1 MLMDNTLEL
10 LGITDSNIK
19 ITRFSAESVN
29 GEKRNVIEAR
39 LTYNVDRYPYCE
51 SEKVVRNGSKILHT
65 RLTELHQERFEVLY
79 KQRYLCKE
87 CLKTWSART
96 DIVEEGH
103 TLSHQLKRSVLHMA
117 REGITATGIARI
129 CHCSPS
135 SVIRIIDEA
144 VELKSRVARLPENLC
159 FDEFRSVNSTMSF
172 ICCDA
177 EVSHDIVAIL
187 ENRLTKTIRERLI
200 DVLENYRRS
209 GQNMDTAISTFKK
222 NMIAVLNSVEYD
234 FSNGPVEGINRRIKS
249 LKRSCF
255 GFRNLDNFR
264 KRIALIRS

>member
-39 LTYNVDRYPYCE
+39 LTYNYCK

-65 RLTELHQERFEVLY
+65 RLTELHKERFEMKLY
-79 KQRYLCKE
+79 KQLYLCKE
-87 CLKTWSART
+87 CLKIRSART

-144 VELKSRVARLPENLC
+144 VELESRVARLPENLC
-159 FDEFRSVNSTMSF
+159 FDGFRSVNSTMSF

-177 EVSHDIVAIL
+177 EGMTSWL
-187 ENRLTKTIRERLI
+187 FLKT
-200 DVLENYRRS
+200 D
-209 GQNMDTAISTFKK
+209 
-222 NMIAVLNSVEYD
+222 
-234 FSNGPVEGINRRIKS
+234 
-249 LKRSCF
+249 
-255 GFRNLDNFR
+255 
-264 KRIALIRS
+264 

>member
-1 MLMDNTLEL
+1 
-10 LGITDSNIK
+10 
-19 ITRFSAESVN
+19 
-29 GEKRNVIEAR
+29 
-39 LTYNVDRYPYCE
+39 
-51 SEKVVRNGSKILHT
+51 
-65 RLTELHQERFEVLY
+65 
-79 KQRYLCKE
+79 
-87 CLKTWSART
+87 
-96 DIVEEGH
+96 
-103 TLSHQLKRSVLHMA
+103 MA

-222 NMIAVLNSVEYD
+222 NMTAVLNSVEYD

>member
-39 LTYNVDRYPYCE
+39 LTYNVDRCPSYCE

-65 RLTELHQERFEVLY
+65 RLQERFEMKLY

-117 REGITATGIARI
+117 RSGITATGIA
-129 CHCSPS
+129 CS
-135 SVIRIIDEA
+135 
-144 VELKSRVARLPENLC
+144 
-159 FDEFRSVNSTMSF
+159 
-172 ICCDA
+172 
-177 EVSHDIVAIL
+177 
-187 ENRLTKTIRERLI
+187 
-200 DVLENYRRS
+200 
-209 GQNMDTAISTFKK
+209 IST
-222 NMIAVLNSVEYD
+222 
-234 FSNGPVEGINRRIKS
+234 
-249 LKRSCF
+249 
-255 GFRNLDNFR
+255 
-264 KRIALIRS
+264 

>member
-1 MLMDNTLEL
+1 
-10 LGITDSNIK
+10 
-19 ITRFSAESVN
+19 
-29 GEKRNVIEAR
+29 
-39 LTYNVDRYPYCE
+39 
-51 SEKVVRNGSKILHT
+51 
-65 RLTELHQERFEVLY
+65 
-79 KQRYLCKE
+79 
-87 CLKTWSART
+87 
-96 DIVEEGH
+96 
-103 TLSHQLKRSVLHMA
+103 MA

-144 VELKSRVARLPENLC
+144 VELKLRVARLPENLC

-209 GQNMDTAISTFKK
+209 GQNMDTAISTLKK
-222 NMIAVLNSVEYD
+222 NMTTVLNSVHFLTD
-234 FSNGPVEGINRRIKS
+234 FFDYFHYISRLTCIQKNG
-249 LKRSCF
+249 
-255 GFRNLDNFR
+255 
-264 KRIALIRS
+264 

>member
-1 MLMDNTLEL
+1 M
-10 LGITDSNIK
+10 
-19 ITRFSAESVN
+19 
-29 GEKRNVIEAR
+29 
-39 LTYNVDRYPYCE
+39 
-51 SEKVVRNGSKILHT
+51 
-65 RLTELHQERFEVLY
+65 
-79 KQRYLCKE
+79 
-87 CLKTWSART
+87 
-96 DIVEEGH
+96 
-103 TLSHQLKRSVLHMA
+103 QLKRSVLHMA
-117 REGITATGIARI
+117 REGITATSIARI

-144 VELKSRVARLPENLC
+144 VELKSRVARLPDNLC

-177 EVSHDIVAIL
+177 EGSHDIVAIL
-187 ENRLTKTIRERLI
+187 ENRLTKTIRERII

-209 GQNMDTAISTFKK
+209 GQNMDTAKK
-222 NMIAVLNSVEYD
+222 NMTSVLNSVEYD

-255 GFRNLDNFR
+255 GFRYLDNLR